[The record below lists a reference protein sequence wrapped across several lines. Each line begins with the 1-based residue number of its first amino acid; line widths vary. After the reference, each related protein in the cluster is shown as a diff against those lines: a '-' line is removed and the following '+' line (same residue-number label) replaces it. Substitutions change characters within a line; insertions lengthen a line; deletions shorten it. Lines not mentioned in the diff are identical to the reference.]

1 MVWAC
6 RAIIVP
12 RMISV
17 TNLRKVSRARLRD
30 AKALCKSKNYHA
42 AIYMAGYVVEIAL
55 KARICKSLRWK
66 EFPETA
72 KEFEGLVT
80 FKTHKLSLLLR
91 LSGREEL
98 VKKSVFVAW
107 AVVASWDP
115 EMRYRPVGSSGRNEA
130 ELMIA
135 SVEAILEKL

>member
-1 MVWAC
+1 
-6 RAIIVP
+6 
-12 RMISV
+12 MISV
-17 TNLRKVSRARLRD
+17 AELRKVARSRLRD
-30 AKALCKSKNYHA
+30 AKALCRSKNYHA
-42 AIYMAGYVVEIAL
+42 AIYLAGYAVEIAL

-91 LSGREEL
+91 LSGREEFI
-98 VKKSVFVAW
+98 KKNASLDWSVVF
-107 AVVASWDP
+107 SWDP
-115 EMRYRPVGSSGRNEA
+115 EMRYRPARGSGKKEA